1 MVQLSYHQQ
10 LDVRYWPVAKLA
22 SKIENLLSLLPT
34 KKPFTEG
41 HKRSKKD
48 NMMSFYPQ
56 SRGRDP

>member
-34 KKPFTEG
+34 KNPLQ
-41 HKRSKKD
+41 KD
-48 NMMSFYPQ
+48 IKGV
-56 SRGRDP
+56 RRTI